1 MREIKF
7 RAWDKFQKEMITD
20 FLIPNSKVFGKY
32 RMAIAFNGDIFTF
45 TDAELADF
53 KEEDMVNSP
62 IYIDRFEL
70 MQFTGLR
77 DDNGKEVYEGD
88 IISIPELGRYEVVF
102 KEGCFGAEDGQGFA
116 PFRQTIWGLGGEVI
130 GNIHDNPSLLGV
142 KS

>member
-1 MREIKF
+1 MSRPIKF
-7 RAWDKFQKEMITD
+7 RVWDKDAKRMI
-20 FLIPNSKVFGKY
+20 KY
-32 RMAIAFNGDIFTF
+32 GEAITKYLKIGLNGVLYWGDR
-45 TDAELADF
+45 
-53 KEEDMVNSP
+53 DMSNDLE
-62 IYIDRFEL
+62 I

-88 IISIPELGRYEVVF
+88 VISIPEMGRYEVVF